1 MQAHRIENVNGDA
14 LVTADAIQI
23 QPVFIA
29 PFLSIPLLVVL
40 LIYVLAST
48 SAKRIKRRDYK
59 AEYMKENSL
68 DEVEIMP
75 EDSDS
80 IFEALSVRKG
90 LK

>member
-1 MQAHRIENVNGDA
+1 M
-14 LVTADAIQI
+14 TADAIQI

-29 PFLSIPLLVVL
+29 PFLSIPLLAVL
-40 LIYVLAST
+40 LIYVLVST
-48 SAKRIKRRDYK
+48 SAKRVKRKDYK
-59 AEYMKENSL
+59 AEYMKDNSL

-80 IFEALSVRKG
+80 IFEALSDRKG